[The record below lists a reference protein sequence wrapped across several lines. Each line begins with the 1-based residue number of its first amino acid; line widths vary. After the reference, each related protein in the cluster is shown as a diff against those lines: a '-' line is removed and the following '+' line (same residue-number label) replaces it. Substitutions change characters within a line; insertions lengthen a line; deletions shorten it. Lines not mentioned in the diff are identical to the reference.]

1 MLPLWLIY
9 MFREKDYYFLGVLAA
24 LATVTIWAAFLIGT
38 RFAVSGNLTVDEVLV
53 LRLIPA
59 FLIMVPLMFKL
70 GVIIKGQSIFSVLMI
85 ALGATAVFPYLISTG
100 VYYAPASD
108 AGALAAGMLPFW
120 TALFAF
126 IIAGEKPSKI
136 RFFGLLI
143 IVVGAL
149 LVGSY
154 SVLSSNGQDIWKGH
168 CLFIA
173 GSGMWSLYSVYFRKS
188 GIDPLTG
195 LVFGLF
201 WGTVVVIPMLVLFGD
216 VSFGKASTFD
226 IVSMTVLQGLFIG
239 ILAML
244 LFNFAIR
251 QLGPAQTAAFGALTP
266 ILALV
271 GGFIFLGETMT
282 LLKSIGIS
290 IVAIGVVLAS
300 GIMEKALSSLT
311 K

>member
-1 MLPLWLIY
+1 MLH
-9 MFREKDYYFLGVLAA
+9 EKNFYFLGVLAA

-38 RFAVSGNLTVDEVLV
+38 RFAVSGNLTVDEVLI

-59 FLIMVPLMFKL
+59 FLVMLPLMLKL
-70 GVIIKGQSIFSVLMI
+70 GVIIRGQSIFSLLMI

-108 AGALAAGMLPFW
+108 AGALAPGMLPFW

-126 IIAGEKPSKI
+126 IITGEKPTKI
-136 RFFGLLI
+136 RFFGLI
-143 IVVGAL
+143 IILLGAF

-154 SVLSSNGQDIWKGH
+154 SIFSSSGQNTWKGH
-168 CLFIA
+168 FLFLA
-173 GSGMWSLYSVYFRKS
+173 GSGMWSIYSVYFRQS

-201 WGTVVVIPMLVLFGD
+201 WGTAVVIPLLVLFGN
-216 VSFGKASTFD
+216 VSFEKASAFD
-226 IVSMTVLQGLFIG
+226 IISMIFLQGLLIA
-239 ILAML
+239 IMAML
-244 LFNFAIR
+244 LYNFAIR

-266 ILALV
+266 ILALI
-271 GGFIFLGETMT
+271 GGFVFLGETIT
-282 LLKSIGIS
+282 ILKTVGIF
-290 IVAIGVVLAS
+290 IVAFGVVLAS
-300 GIMEKALSSLT
+300 GIMEKALSAAT

>member
-1 MLPLWLIY
+1 ML
-9 MFREKDYYFLGVLAA
+9 REKKLYFFGVLAA

-38 RFAVSGNLTVDEVLV
+38 RFAVSGNLTVDEVLI

-59 FLIMVPLMFKL
+59 FLIMLPLMFKL
-70 GVIIKGQSIFSVLMI
+70 GVIIKGQSIFSLLMI

-108 AGALAAGMLPFW
+108 AGALAPGMLPFW

-126 IIAGEKPSKI
+126 IITGEKPSKI
-136 RFFGLLI
+136 RFFGLI
-143 IVVGAL
+143 IILVGAF

-154 SVLSSNGQDIWKGH
+154 SILSSSDQNTWKGH
-168 CLFIA
+168 LLFLA
-173 GSGMWSLYSVYFRKS
+173 GSGMWSIYSVYFRQS

-201 WGTVVVIPMLVLFGD
+201 WGTAVVIPLLVVFGD
-216 VSFGKASTFD
+216 VSFEKASTFD
-226 IVSMTVLQGLFIG
+226 IFSMIILQGLLIA

-244 LFNFAIR
+244 LYNFSIR

-266 ILALV
+266 ILALI
-271 GGFIFLGETMT
+271 GSFIFLGETIT
-282 LLKSIGIS
+282 LLKSIGIF
-290 IVAIGVVLAS
+290 IVAIGVLFAS
-300 GIMEKALSSLT
+300 GILEKILLTLT

>member
-1 MLPLWLIY
+1 
-9 MFREKDYYFLGVLAA
+9 MFREKNYYVLGVLAA

-53 LRLIPA
+53 LRLVPA
-59 FLIMVPLMFKL
+59 FLIMIPLMLKL

-85 ALGATAVFPYLISTG
+85 ALGATAVFPYLISNG

-108 AGALAAGMLPFW
+108 AGALAPGMLPFW

-126 IIAGEKPSKI
+126 LITGEKPSKI
-136 RFFGLLI
+136 RSIGLI
-143 IVVGAL
+143 IILLGAL

-154 SVLSSNGQDIWKGH
+154 SILSSSGQNTWKGH
-168 CLFIA
+168 FLFLTGA
-173 GSGMWSLYSVYFRKS
+173 GMWSVYSVYFRQS
-188 GIDPLTG
+188 GIDPLSG

-201 WGTVVVIPMLVLFGD
+201 WGTAVVIPILLFFGD
-216 VSFGKASTFD
+216 VSFAKATTFD
-226 IVSMTVLQGLFIG
+226 IYSMIILQGLLIA

-244 LFNFAIR
+244 LYNFSIR

-271 GGFIFLGETMT
+271 GGFVFLGEPIT
-282 LLKSIGIS
+282 LLKSIGIF
-290 IVAIGVVLAS
+290 IVAVGVVLAS
-300 GIMEKALSSLT
+300 GIMEKALLAM
-311 K
+311 KK

>member
-1 MLPLWLIY
+1 
-9 MFREKDYYFLGVLAA
+9 MFQEKNLYFFGVLAA

-53 LRLIPA
+53 LRLVPA
-59 FLIMVPLMFKL
+59 FLIMLPLMVKL
-70 GVIIKGQSIFSVLMI
+70 GIIIRGQSIVGLFMI

-126 IIAGEKPSKI
+126 IITGEKPTKI
-136 RFFGLLI
+136 RFLGLAI
-143 IVVGAL
+143 ILLGAF

-154 SVLSSNGQDIWKGH
+154 SILSSSGQNTWKGH
-168 CLFIA
+168 FLFLA
-173 GSGMWSLYSVYFRKS
+173 GSGMWSIYTVYFRKS

-201 WGTVVVIPMLVLFGD
+201 WGTAVVTPLLVIFGD
-216 VSFGKASTFD
+216 VSFVNASTFD
-226 IVSMTVLQGLFIG
+226 IFSMIILQGLLIA

-244 LFNFAIR
+244 LYNFAIR

-266 ILALV
+266 ILALI
-271 GGFIFLGETMT
+271 GGFFFLGETIT
-282 LLKSIGIS
+282 LIKSLGILV
-290 IVAIGVVLAS
+290 VALGVVLAS
-300 GIMEKALSSLT
+300 GIMEKALSSAA

>member
-1 MLPLWLIY
+1 
-9 MFREKDYYFLGVLAA
+9 MFREKNYYVLGVLAA

-53 LRLIPA
+53 LRLVPA
-59 FLIMVPLMFKL
+59 FLIMIPLMLKL
-70 GVIIKGQSIFSVLMI
+70 GVIIKGQSIFSILMI
-85 ALGATAVFPYLISTG
+85 ALGATAIFPYLISTG

-108 AGALAAGMLPFW
+108 AGALAPGMLPFW

-126 IIAGEKPSKI
+126 LITGEKPSKI
-136 RFFGLLI
+136 RLIGLI
-143 IVVGAL
+143 IILLGAL

-154 SVLSSNGQDIWKGH
+154 SILSSSGQNTWKGH
-168 CLFIA
+168 FLFLTGA
-173 GSGMWSLYSVYFRKS
+173 GMWSVYSVYFRQS

-201 WGTVVVIPMLVLFGD
+201 WGTAVVIPLLLLFGD
-216 VSFGKASTFD
+216 VSFVKATTFD
-226 IVSMTVLQGLFIG
+226 IYSMIVLQGLLIA

-244 LFNFAIR
+244 LYNFSIR

-271 GGFIFLGETMT
+271 GGFVFLGETIT
-282 LLKSIGIS
+282 LLKSIGIF
-290 IVAIGVVLAS
+290 IVAVGVILAS
-300 GIMEKALSSLT
+300 GIMEKALSAMA

>member
-1 MLPLWLIY
+1 

-59 FLIMVPLMFKL
+59 FLIMFPLMFKL
-70 GVIIKGQSIFSVLMI
+70 GIIIKGQSIFSVLMI

-108 AGALAAGMLPFW
+108 AGALAPGMLPFW

-126 IIAGEKPSKI
+126 LITGEKPSKI
-136 RFFGLLI
+136 RFIGLLI
-143 IVVGAL
+143 ILLGAF
-149 LVGSY
+149 LVGFY
-154 SVLSSNGQDIWKGH
+154 SILSSSGENTWKGH
-168 CLFIA
+168 FLFLA
-173 GSGMWSLYSVYFRKS
+173 GSGMWSIYSVYFRQS

-201 WGTVVVIPMLVLFGD
+201 WGTAVVIPLLLLFGD
-216 VSFGKASTFD
+216 VSFEKATFLD
-226 IVSMTVLQGLFIG
+226 ILSMIILQGLLIAIF
-239 ILAML
+239 AML
-244 LFNFAIR
+244 LYNFAIR
-251 QLGPAQTAAFGALTP
+251 QLGPAQTSAFGALTP

-271 GGFIFLGETMT
+271 GGFVFLGETIT
-282 LLKSIGIS
+282 LLKTVGIFV
-290 IVAIGVVLAS
+290 VAIGVVLAS
-300 GIMEKALSSLT
+300 GILEKALFAIN

>member
-1 MLPLWLIY
+1 
-9 MFREKDYYFLGVLAA
+9 MFRENNFYFFGVLAA
-24 LATVTIWAAFLIGT
+24 LATVAIWAAFLIGT
-38 RFAVSGNLTVDEVLV
+38 RFAVSGNLTVDEVLII
-53 LRLIPA
+53 RLVPA
-59 FLIMVPLMFKL
+59 FLIMLPLMFKL
-70 GVIIKGQSIFSVLMI
+70 GIIIKGQSIFSLLMI

-108 AGALAAGMLPFW
+108 AGALAPGMLPFW

-126 IIAGEKPSKI
+126 IITGEKPSRI
-136 RFFGLLI
+136 RFVGLMI
-143 IVVGAL
+143 ILLGAF

-154 SVLSSNGQDIWKGH
+154 SILSSSGENTWKGH
-168 CLFIA
+168 FLFLA
-173 GSGMWSLYSVYFRKS
+173 GSGMWSIYSVYFRQS

-201 WGTVVVIPMLVLFGD
+201 WGTAVVVPLLVLFGD
-216 VSFGKASTFD
+216 VSFEKASTFD
-226 IVSMTVLQGLFIG
+226 IVLMIILQGLLIA

-244 LFNFAIR
+244 LYNFAIR

-266 ILALV
+266 ILALI
-271 GGFIFLGETMT
+271 GGFVFLDETIT
-282 LLKSIGIS
+282 LLKSIGIL

-300 GIMEKALSSLT
+300 GIMEKALSAMT

>member
-1 MLPLWLIY
+1 ML
-9 MFREKDYYFLGVLAA
+9 REKKLYFFGVLAA

-38 RFAVSGNLTVDEVLV
+38 RFAVSGNLTVDEVLI

-59 FLIMVPLMFKL
+59 FLIMLPLMFKL
-70 GVIIKGQSIFSVLMI
+70 GVIIKGQSIFSLLMI

-108 AGALAAGMLPFW
+108 AGALAPGMLPFW

-126 IIAGEKPSKI
+126 IITGEKPSKI
-136 RFFGLLI
+136 RFFGLI
-143 IVVGAL
+143 IILVGAF

-154 SVLSSNGQDIWKGH
+154 SILSSSDQNTWKGH
-168 CLFIA
+168 LLFLA
-173 GSGMWSLYSVYFRKS
+173 GSGMWSIYSVYFRQS

-201 WGTVVVIPMLVLFGD
+201 WGTTVVIPLLVVFGD
-216 VSFGKASTFD
+216 VSFEKASTFD
-226 IVSMTVLQGLFIG
+226 IFSMIILQGLLIA

-244 LFNFAIR
+244 LYNFSIR

-266 ILALV
+266 ILALI
-271 GGFIFLGETMT
+271 GGLIFLGETIT
-282 LLKSIGIS
+282 LLKSVGIF
-290 IVAIGVVLAS
+290 IVAIGVVFAS
-300 GIMEKALSSLT
+300 GILEKVLSTLT

>member
-1 MLPLWLIY
+1 
-9 MFREKDYYFLGVLAA
+9 MFREKNYYFFGVLAA

-53 LRLIPA
+53 LRLVPA
-59 FLIMVPLMFKL
+59 FLIMIPLMLKF
-70 GVIIKGQSIFSVLMI
+70 GVIVRGQPIFSLFMI

-108 AGALAAGMLPFW
+108 AGALAPGMLPFW

-126 IIAGEKPSKI
+126 LITGEKPSKVRLI
-136 RFFGLLI
+136 GLVI
-143 IVVGAL
+143 ILLGAF

-154 SVLSSNGQDIWKGH
+154 SILSSSGQHTWKGH
-168 CLFIA
+168 FLFLA
-173 GSGMWSLYSVYFRKS
+173 GSGMWSIYSVYFRQS

-201 WGTVVVIPMLVLFGD
+201 WGTAVVIPLLVLFGD
-216 VSFGKASTFD
+216 VSFEKASIFD
-226 IVSMTVLQGLFIG
+226 IFSMIILQGLLIA

-244 LFNFAIR
+244 LYNFAIR

-271 GGFIFLGETMT
+271 GGFVFLGETIT
-282 LLKSIGIS
+282 LMKSAGIF
-290 IVAIGVVLAS
+290 IVAVGVILAS
-300 GIMEKALSSLT
+300 GIMEKALSSM
-311 K
+311 KKR

>member
-1 MLPLWLIY
+1 
-9 MFREKDYYFLGVLAA
+9 MFYEKNYYFLGVLAA

-53 LRLIPA
+53 LRLVPA

-70 GVIIKGQSIFSVLMI
+70 GVIIKGQSILSILMI

-108 AGALAAGMLPFW
+108 AGALAPGMLPFW

-126 IIAGEKPSKI
+126 IITREKPSKI
-136 RFFGLLI
+136 RLIGLLLI
-143 IVVGAL
+143 LMGAL

-154 SVLSSNGQDIWKGH
+154 SILSSSGENTWKGH
-168 CLFIA
+168 FLFLA
-173 GSGMWSLYSVYFRKS
+173 GSGMWSIYSVYFRQS

-201 WGTVVVIPMLVLFGD
+201 WGTAVVIPLLLLFGD
-216 VSFGKASTFD
+216 ISFGKATLFD
-226 IVSMTVLQGLFIG
+226 ILSMIVLQGLLIAIF
-239 ILAML
+239 AML
-244 LFNFAIR
+244 LYNFAIR

-266 ILALV
+266 ILSLV
-271 GGFIFLGETMT
+271 GGFIFLGETIT
-282 LLKSIGIS
+282 LLKSIGIF
-290 IVAIGVVLAS
+290 IVAVGVVLAS
-300 GIMEKALSSLT
+300 GIMEKALFAIN

>member
-1 MLPLWLIY
+1 ML
-9 MFREKDYYFLGVLAA
+9 RESNLYFFGVLAA
-24 LATVTIWAAFLIGT
+24 FGTVTIWAAFLIGT
-38 RFAVSGNLTVDEVLV
+38 RFAVNGNLTVDEVLI

-59 FLIMVPLMFKL
+59 FLIMLPLMFKL
-70 GVIIKGQSIFSVLMI
+70 GVIIKGQSIFSLLMI

-108 AGALAAGMLPFW
+108 AGALAPGMLPFW

-126 IIAGEKPSKI
+126 IITGEKPSKI
-136 RFFGLLI
+136 RFFGLI
-143 IVVGAL
+143 IILAGAF

-154 SVLSSNGQDIWKGH
+154 SILSSSDQNTWKGH
-168 CLFIA
+168 LLFLA
-173 GSGMWSLYSVYFRKS
+173 GSGMWSIYSVYFRQS

-201 WGTVVVIPMLVLFGD
+201 WGTVVVIPLLVLFGD
-216 VSFGKASTFD
+216 VSFEKASTFD
-226 IVSMTVLQGLFIG
+226 IFSMIILQGLLIA

-244 LFNFAIR
+244 LYNFAIR

-266 ILALV
+266 ILALI
-271 GGFIFLGETMT
+271 GGFIFLGETIT
-282 LLKSIGIS
+282 LLKSVGIF
-290 IVAIGVVLAS
+290 IVAIGVVFAS
-300 GIMEKALSSLT
+300 GILEKVLSTLT

>member
-1 MLPLWLIY
+1 
-9 MFREKDYYFLGVLAA
+9 MFREKNYYVLGVLAA

-53 LRLIPA
+53 LRLVPA
-59 FLIMVPLMFKL
+59 FLIMIPLMLKL
-70 GVIIKGQSIFSVLMI
+70 GVIIKGQSIFSILMI
-85 ALGATAVFPYLISTG
+85 ALGATAIFPYLISTG

-108 AGALAAGMLPFW
+108 AGALAPGMLPFW

-126 IIAGEKPSKI
+126 LITGEKPSKI
-136 RFFGLLI
+136 RLIGLI
-143 IVVGAL
+143 IILLGAL

-154 SVLSSNGQDIWKGH
+154 SILSSSGQNTWKGH
-168 CLFIA
+168 FLFLTGA
-173 GSGMWSLYSVYFRKS
+173 GMWSVYSVYFRQS

-201 WGTVVVIPMLVLFGD
+201 WGTAVVIPLLFLFGD
-216 VSFGKASTFD
+216 VSFAKATTFD
-226 IVSMTVLQGLFIG
+226 IYSMIILQGLLIA

-244 LFNFAIR
+244 LYNFSIR

-271 GGFIFLGETMT
+271 GGFVFLGEPIT
-282 LLKSIGIS
+282 LLKSIGIF
-290 IVAIGVVLAS
+290 IVAVGVVLAS
-300 GIMEKALSSLT
+300 GIMEKALLAM
-311 K
+311 KN

>member
-1 MLPLWLIY
+1 MLYKKNSYL
-9 MFREKDYYFLGVLAA
+9 FGVLAA

-38 RFAVSGNLTVDEVLV
+38 RFAVSGNLSVDEVLI
-53 LRLIPA
+53 LRLVPA
-59 FLIMVPLMFKL
+59 FLIMLPLMFKL
-70 GVIIKGQSIFSVLMI
+70 GVIIRGQSILSLTMI

-108 AGALAAGMLPFW
+108 AGALAPGMLPFW

-126 IIAGEKPSKI
+126 LITGEKPSKI
-136 RFFGLLI
+136 RAFGLLI
-143 IVVGAL
+143 ILLGAL

-154 SVLSSNGQDIWKGH
+154 SILSSNDQNTWKGH
-168 CLFIA
+168 FLFLA
-173 GSGMWSLYSVYFRKS
+173 GSGMWSIYSVYFRQS

-201 WGTVVVIPMLVLFGD
+201 WGTAVVIPLLLLFGD
-216 VSFGKASTFD
+216 ISFAKATAFD
-226 IVSMTVLQGLFIG
+226 IFSMIILQGLLIA

-244 LFNFAIR
+244 LYNFSIR

-266 ILALV
+266 ILALI
-271 GGFIFLGETMT
+271 GGSIFLGETIT
-282 LLKSIGIS
+282 LLKSVGIF
-290 IVAIGVVLAS
+290 IVALGVVLAS
-300 GIMEKALSSLT
+300 GIMEKVLSAVT

>member
-1 MLPLWLIY
+1 

-108 AGALAAGMLPFW
+108 AGALAPGMLPFW

-126 IIAGEKPSKI
+126 LITGEKPSKI
-136 RFFGLLI
+136 RLIGLLI
-143 IVVGAL
+143 ILLGAF
-149 LVGSY
+149 LVGFY
-154 SVLSSNGQDIWKGH
+154 SILSSSGENTWKGH
-168 CLFIA
+168 FLFLA
-173 GSGMWSLYSVYFRKS
+173 GSGMWSIYSVYFRQS

-201 WGTVVVIPMLVLFGD
+201 WGTAVVIPLLLLFGD
-216 VSFGKASTFD
+216 VSFEKAAFLD
-226 IVSMTVLQGLFIG
+226 ILSMIILQGLLIAIF
-239 ILAML
+239 AML
-244 LFNFAIR
+244 LYNFAIR
-251 QLGPAQTAAFGALTP
+251 QLGPAQTSAFGALTP

-271 GGFIFLGETMT
+271 GGFVFLGETIT
-282 LLKSIGIS
+282 LLKTVGIFV
-290 IVAIGVVLAS
+290 VAIGVVLAS
-300 GIMEKALSSLT
+300 GILEKALFAIN

>member
-1 MLPLWLIY
+1 
-9 MFREKDYYFLGVLAA
+9 MFREKNYYVLGVLAA

-53 LRLIPA
+53 LRLVPA
-59 FLIMVPLMFKL
+59 FLIMIPLMLKL

-108 AGALAAGMLPFW
+108 AGALAPGMLPFW

-126 IIAGEKPSKI
+126 LITGEKPSKI
-136 RFFGLLI
+136 RLIGL
-143 IVVGAL
+143 IVILLGAL

-154 SVLSSNGQDIWKGH
+154 SILSLSGQNTWKGH
-168 CLFIA
+168 FLFLTGA
-173 GSGMWSLYSVYFRKS
+173 GMWSVYSVYFRQS

-201 WGTVVVIPMLVLFGD
+201 WGTAVVIPILLLFGD
-216 VSFGKASTFD
+216 VSFAKATTFD
-226 IVSMTVLQGLFIG
+226 IYSMIILQGLLIA

-244 LFNFAIR
+244 LYNFSIR

-271 GGFIFLGETMT
+271 GGFVFLGEPIT
-282 LLKSIGIS
+282 LLKSIGIF
-290 IVAIGVVLAS
+290 IVAVGVVLAS
-300 GIMEKALSSLT
+300 GIMEKALLAM
-311 K
+311 KK

>member
-1 MLPLWLIY
+1 
-9 MFREKDYYFLGVLAA
+9 MFREKNYYFLGVLAA

-53 LRLIPA
+53 LRLVPA
-59 FLIMVPLMFKL
+59 FLIMIPLMLKL

-85 ALGATAVFPYLISTG
+85 ALGATAVFPYLISNG

-108 AGALAAGMLPFW
+108 AGALAPGMLPFW

-126 IIAGEKPSKI
+126 LITGEKPSKI
-136 RFFGLLI
+136 RLIGLI
-143 IVVGAL
+143 IILLGAL

-154 SVLSSNGQDIWKGH
+154 SILTSSGQNTWKGH
-168 CLFIA
+168 FLFLT
-173 GSGMWSLYSVYFRKS
+173 GSGMWSVYSVYFRQS

-201 WGTVVVIPMLVLFGD
+201 WGTAVVIPLLLLFGD
-216 VSFGKASTFD
+216 VSFAKATTFD
-226 IVSMTVLQGLFIG
+226 VYSMIVLQGLLIAIF
-239 ILAML
+239 AML
-244 LFNFAIR
+244 LYNFSIR

-271 GGFIFLGETMT
+271 GGFVFLGEPIT
-282 LLKSIGIS
+282 LLKSIGIF
-290 IVAIGVVLAS
+290 IVAVGVILAS
-300 GIMEKALSSLT
+300 GIMEKALSAMA